1 MKKKNIDQL
10 RNSLIWCNFLI
21 LKKKNIDAN
30 IQLKSWQL
38 RPIATAQICTAVIE
52 LDEDFC
58 DTWSCLSVFRLE

>member
-1 MKKKNIDQL
+1 MQFFNPKE
-10 RNSLIWCNFLI
+10 
-21 LKKKNIDAN
+21 KNIDAN

-58 DTWSCLSVFRLE
+58 DT